1 MRGWLRWMVAL
12 AVGCGPTTGTSD
24 GGGEGGGGS
33 TGDATTG
40 GDESVGQ
47 SGSGGGEGD
56 TSGGE
61 DSSSG
66 AVGTTGEIGPC
77 LLAIRID
84 LCCNQPQPATPED
97 VEADTCLVAWPPDD
111 VPDDVWQTCI
121 QAQPEGCQVVD
132 CDYASPPSEELTLS
146 GEGECIFVCPE
157 GESIGYIE
165 PGCDFPPP
173 IGACLPPPPP
183 CAMDYCSCEG
193 ENVIGCGQVGE
204 PYAHEGVC
212 E

>member
-1 MRGWLRWMVAL
+1 MVAL
-12 AVGCGPTTGTSD
+12 AAGCGPTMGTSD

-47 SGSGGGEGD
+47 SGSGGGED
-56 TSGGE
+56 DTSTSGGDE
-61 DSSSG
+61 SSSGG
-66 AVGTTGEIGPC
+66 AVGTTGEVGPC

-84 LCCNQPQPATPED
+84 FCCNQPLPATPEE
-97 VEADTCLVAWPPDD
+97 VEADACLVAWPPDN

-121 QAQPEGCQVVD
+121 EAQPEGCQVVD
-132 CDYASPPSEELTLS
+132 CDYAAPPTEELGFS
-146 GEGECIFVCPE
+146 EKGECFFICTE
-157 GESIGYIE
+157 GESIGYID

-193 ENVIGCGQVGE
+193 ETVIGCGQVGE
-204 PYAHEGVC
+204 PYAHEGAC

>member
-1 MRGWLRWMVAL
+1 M
-12 AVGCGPTTGTSD
+12 GCGPTMGTSD
-24 GGGEGGGGS
+24 GGGEGGGS

-47 SGSGGGEGD
+47 SGSGGGED
-56 TSGGE
+56 DTSTSGGE
-61 DSSSG
+61 ESSSG
-66 AVGTTGEIGPC
+66 AVGTTGEVGPC

-84 LCCNQPQPATPED
+84 FCCNQPLPATPEE
-97 VEADTCLVAWPPDD
+97 VEADTCLVAWPPDN
-111 VPDDVWQTCI
+111 VPNDVWQTCI
-121 QAQPEGCQVVD
+121 EAQPEGCQVVD
-132 CDYASPPSEELTLS
+132 CDYAAPPTEELGLS
-146 GEGECIFVCPE
+146 EEGECFFVCPK
-157 GESIGYIE
+157 GEAVGYID

-193 ENVIGCGQVGE
+193 ETVIGCGQVGE
-204 PYAHEGVC
+204 PYEHEGAC